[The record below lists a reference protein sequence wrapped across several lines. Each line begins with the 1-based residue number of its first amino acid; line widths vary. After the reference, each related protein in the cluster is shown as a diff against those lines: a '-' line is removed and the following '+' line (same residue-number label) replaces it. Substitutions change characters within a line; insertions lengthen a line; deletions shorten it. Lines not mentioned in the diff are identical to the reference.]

1 MRRSRW
7 PALPA
12 LLLCAAC
19 ATQAPRGDHWGV
31 RRIAGAD
38 PALVSL
44 SEVNPG
50 RTAATQPL
58 QPVLLRVV
66 TRGADALANGAV
78 GERDVAESAAGA
90 RAVGLPAVGL
100 PAVGQPAVGQPA
112 VMAHPVAEHV
122 VSVHV
127 DAPLA
132 EAWLPFAD
140 RIEPELQRALDWL
153 AAAGADAERD
163 VQLQVTLVDEDHH
176 RREAR
181 RHPAADAVWIDLLV
195 PAARQPASR
204 SATVARALAIALHEA
219 VHALRGDDTTRAADE
234 YRASLVESCYL
245 LDVARAG
252 DVIDLDGVES
262 GDQAADDP
270 DTDDAGTDEPNAG
283 DFTARHSREAAAR
296 VLSDLRRAAGS
307 ARIGPA
313 DIDALRRVRA
323 FCRQR
328 LQMPPR
334 R

>member
-1 MRRSRW
+1 MPCGARRCRW

-31 RRIAGAD
+31 RRIAGAE

-90 RAVGLPAVGL
+90 RAVGLPAVG
-100 PAVGQPAVGQPA
+100 QPA
-112 VMAHPVAEHV
+112 VMARAVAVHTG
-122 VSVHV
+122 SVHV

-262 GDQAADDP
+262 GDQAAVDP
-270 DTDDAGTDEPNAG
+270 DTDDAGTDDKNAG

-328 LQMPPR
+328 LQMPR